1 MALFELV
8 EGNPGAMTFV
18 RIAYTSYPDLANPA
32 FFRMKRNGITGSA
45 LYMLWNDC
53 CDRDTKMAVE
63 AALYCPLGFLKDHIN
78 KRGGR
83 GSKIE
88 IEDLVEFKNNSKN
101 WQNPDPLFNYLSDV

>member
-32 FFRMKRNGITGSA
+32 FFRMERNGITGSA

-53 CDRDTKMAVE
+53 CDRDTKLAVE

-78 KRGGR
+78 QKGGR
-83 GSKIE
+83 GIRIESKDVIK
-88 IEDLVEFKNNSKN
+88 FKNNSKY
-101 WQNPDPLFNYLSDV
+101 WQNPDPLFNY

>member
-18 RIAYTSYPDLANPA
+18 RIAYTSYPDLANLA
-32 FFRMKRNGITGSA
+32 FSRMELNGITGSA

-53 CDRDTKMAVE
+53 CDKDTKMALE
-63 AALYCPLGFLKDHIN
+63 AAFCCEIGFLKDHIN

-83 GSKIE
+83 GLRIS
-88 IEDLVEFKNNSKN
+88 IEDLVEAKNRQMLRKTPIDFDEL
-101 WQNPDPLFNYLSDV
+101 W

>member
-18 RIAYTSYPDLANPA
+18 RIAYTSYPDLANLA
-32 FFRMKRNGITGSA
+32 FFRMERNGITGSA

-83 GSKIE
+83 GLRIS
-88 IEDLVEFKNNSKN
+88 IEDIVKAKNRKKRRKT
-101 WQNPDPLFNYLSDV
+101 PIYFDEL

>member
-8 EGNPGAMTFV
+8 EGNPGAMTFMLS
-18 RIAYTSYPDLANPA
+18 AYNSYPDLADRA
-32 FFRMKRNGITGSA
+32 LFRMQTNRITGSA

-63 AALYCPLGFLKDHIN
+63 AALYCPLGFLEHHIN

-83 GSKIE
+83 GIRIE
-88 IEDLVEFKNNSKN
+88 VEDIVKFKNNPKY
-101 WQNPDPLFNYLSDV
+101 WQQPVIYR

>member
-1 MALFELV
+1 MTPFDIA
-8 EGNPGAMTFV
+8 EGNPGAMTFMLS
-18 RIAYTSYPDLANPA
+18 AYNSYPDLANLA
-32 FFRMKRNGITGSA
+32 LIRMERNGITGSA

-83 GSKIE
+83 GIKIE
-88 IEDLVEFKNNSKN
+88 IEDIVEFKNNSKY
-101 WQNPDPLFNYLSDV
+101 WQNPDPLFNY

>member
-8 EGNPGAMTFV
+8 EGNSGAMTFV
-18 RIAYTSYPDLANPA
+18 RIAYTSYPDLANLA
-32 FFRMKRNGITGSA
+32 FFRMERNGITGSA

-88 IEDLVEFKNNSKN
+88 IEDLVEFKNTSKY
-101 WQNPDPLFNYLSDV
+101 WQNPDPFLVCAITC

>member
-18 RIAYTSYPDLANPA
+18 RIAYTSYPDLANLA
-32 FFRMKRNGITGSA
+32 FFRMERNGITGSA

-53 CDRDTKMAVE
+53 CDRDTKLAVE

-83 GSKIE
+83 GIKIE
-88 IEDLVEFKNNSKN
+88 IKDLVEFKNNSKY
-101 WQNPDPLFNYLSDV
+101 WQNPDPLFN

>member
-18 RIAYTSYPDLANPA
+18 RIAYTSYPDLANLA
-32 FFRMKRNGITGSA
+32 FFRMERNGITGSA

-53 CDRDTKMAVE
+53 CNRDTKMAVE

-83 GSKIE
+83 GIRIESKDVIE
-88 IEDLVEFKNNSKN
+88 FMNNSKYR
-101 WQNPDPLFNYLSDV
+101 QYSDPRFDF

>member
-18 RIAYTSYPDLANPA
+18 RIAYTSYPDLADYA
-32 FFRMKRNGITGSA
+32 FFRMECNGITGSA

-53 CDRDTKMAVE
+53 CNRDTKMAVE

-78 KRGGR
+78 KGGGR
-83 GSKIE
+83 GIKIE
-88 IEDLVEFKNNSKN
+88 IKDLVEFKNNSKY
-101 WQNPDPLFNYLSDV
+101 WQNRPFF